1 MTKTDYRQATND
13 IVVNVQITLPMASV
27 TAAVE
32 QLAPIIASQ
41 LQTVW
46 TQPAMAPAEEKAAPI
61 PKIPPLP
68 EAPDR
73 LAYSLRETADLLGL
87 SYHSVLRLTK
97 RGLLKYSGALRLKL
111 ISKQEIERF
120 LKSTTI

>member
-1 MTKTDYRQATND
+1 MTKNHYPQPIND
-13 IVVNVQITLPMASV
+13 IVVNVQITLPMASIA
-27 TAAVE
+27 AAVE
-32 QLAPIIASQ
+32 QLAPIIASH

-46 TQPAMAPAEEKAAPI
+46 MQPVPAAAEEKPATIPNI
-61 PKIPPLP
+61 PKFP

-73 LAYSLRETADLLGL
+73 LAYSLRETANLLGV